1 MKDKINYDELSDF
14 EINKLVAESLG
25 LDAIGQSER
34 ENNSSIWLYDLQA
47 YVDYCNNPND
57 AWPIIVENKMT
68 IVPTTVGLKEW
79 TAWHPNKGLAAT
91 TQDDNPLR
99 AAMIVFLMMKES
111 DND

>member
-1 MKDKINYDELSDF
+1 MNYDELSNF

-57 AWPIIVENKMT
+57 AWPIIASSKIDLEWNKKDCCAARYYT
-68 IVPTTVGLKEW
+68 ILEDL
-79 TAWHPNKGLAAT
+79 HNKK
-91 TQDDNPLR
+91 DIHYHNKNPLR
-99 AAMIVFLMMKES
+99 AAMIVFLMMKEEK
-111 DND
+111 